1 MELVGIMVDLCA
13 RQGVDGRRGQGNIG
27 PVGPIGFAGLGS
39 SLGLLFLPALSTY
52 TRKRKWQESLRAR
65 KRKKMYEITE
75 IWTCSREKLHLM
87 QTSGYRSVQTR
98 PWNNTDAFKQHVSG
112 RLPVSAHTEKL
123 KVT

>member
-52 TRKRKWQESLRAR
+52 TRKRKWQRVITSQ
-65 KRKKMYEITE
+65 KKKEN
-75 IWTCSREKLHLM
+75 
-87 QTSGYRSVQTR
+87 V
-98 PWNNTDAFKQHVSG
+98 
-112 RLPVSAHTEKL
+112 
-123 KVT
+123 